1 MEIIEEMSVDL
12 FLCYVIIY
20 IHLPGNPRYLYTLVL
35 WAYLMESGELI
46 KRNNK
51 LLIVLLL
58 IERLVLVVGWV
69 LYISFDKEVGVW

>member
-1 MEIIEEMSVDL
+1 
-12 FLCYVIIY
+12 
-20 IHLPGNPRYLYTLVL
+20 
-35 WAYLMESGELI
+35 MESGELI

-69 LYISFDKEVGVW
+69 LYISFDKEAGVW

>member
-1 MEIIEEMSVDL
+1 V
-12 FLCYVIIY
+12 
-20 IHLPGNPRYLYTLVL
+20 
-35 WAYLMESGELI
+35 ESGELI

>member
-1 MEIIEEMSVDL
+1 V
-12 FLCYVIIY
+12 
-20 IHLPGNPRYLYTLVL
+20 
-35 WAYLMESGELI
+35 ESGELI

-58 IERLVLVVGWV
+58 IERLVLIVSWV